1 MLIYY
6 KKEQLVELIKTEI
19 KAWEKVGGGP
29 NLSAFAFD
37 PKTTDPKQL
46 EELGYFQNRDSW
58 VAGVRIKELT
68 ELLSEVEQIP
78 EIAKR

>member
-6 KKEQLVELIKTEI
+6 KKEELIKFIKAEL

-37 PKTTDPKQL
+37 PKVTDPKQL

-68 ELLSEVEQIP
+68 QLLEEVEQIP
-78 EIAKR
+78 GIPKR

>member
-6 KKEQLVELIKTEI
+6 KKEKLIKLIEAEI

-37 PKTTDPKQL
+37 PKTTDPKL
-46 EELGYFQNRDSW
+46 LDKLGYFENRDSW
-58 VAGVRIKELT
+58 IAGVRIQELV
-68 ELLSEVEQIP
+68 ELLNEVEQIKP
-78 EIAKR
+78 IAK